1 MCGCDGSVDKVR
13 LVFLNVCG
21 CVGNDDS
28 VVVIGGS

>member
-13 LVFLNVCG
+13 LGFLNVCG
-21 CVGNDDS
+21 CVGNGYR